1 MKHLISAL
9 PLPRRTLVLGAL
21 ASATL
26 PFSRLA
32 LAQQKF
38 INVLT
43 GGQSG
48 VYYPMGVALSQIYG
62 KAMPNAKVTV
72 QATKASAENLNLLQA
87 GRGEIA
93 FTLADS
99 LSDAWRGDK
108 DAGFAAPLT
117 KLRAIAG
124 IYSNYI
130 QIVAS
135 GDSGIKTM
143 ADLKGKRIS
152 VGAPKS
158 GTELNARAILKAAGL
173 AYSDFA
179 KVEYL
184 PFGESV
190 ELMKN
195 RQLDVTLQS
204 AGLGVSSIRDLATS
218 VKIVVVPVPAEVVA
232 KVGDA
237 AYQPAVIPANTYDGQ
252 TADVATVAIR
262 NFLVS
267 HTGVS
272 SDDAYIL
279 TKSLFENLPTMVAA
293 HNAAKAIQRDT
304 AMQGTT
310 VPFHPGAEKYYRE
323 AGVLK

>member
-1 MKHLISAL
+1 MPRHAFRCLAVLAAAL
-9 PLPRRTLVLGAL
+9 ML
-21 ASATL
+21 ASAA
-26 PFSRLA
+26 RA
-32 LAQQKF
+32 ADF

-43 GGQSG
+43 GGTSG

-62 KAMPNAKVTV
+62 KAMPDAKVSV
-72 QATKASAENLNLLQA
+72 QSTKASAENLNLLQA

-93 FTLADS
+93 FTLGDS
-99 LSDAWRGDK
+99 LSDAWKGEAE
-108 DAGFAAPLT
+108 AGFATPLK
-117 KLRAIAG
+117 KLRGIAG
-124 IYSNYI
+124 IYPNYI

-135 GDSGIKTM
+135 ADSGIRTL

-158 GTELNARAILKAAGL
+158 GTELNARAVLKAAGL
-173 AYSDFA
+173 SYKDFA

-204 AGLGVSSIRDLATS
+204 AGLGVASLRDLAAAM
-218 VKIVVVPVPAEVVA
+218 KIVVVPVPADVVA
-232 KVGDA
+232 KVGDP
-237 AYQPAVIPANTYDGQ
+237 AYQPATVPAGTYEGQ
-252 TADVATVAIR
+252 TQDVPTVAIQ

-272 SDDAYIL
+272 NDTAYKM
-279 TKSLFENLPTMVAA
+279 TKALWENLDALVAA
-293 HNAAKAIQRDT
+293 HAAGKQIKRENALKG
-304 AMQGTT
+304 M
-310 VPFHPGAEKYYRE
+310 PLPLHPGAEKYYRE
-323 AGVLK
+323 VGMMK